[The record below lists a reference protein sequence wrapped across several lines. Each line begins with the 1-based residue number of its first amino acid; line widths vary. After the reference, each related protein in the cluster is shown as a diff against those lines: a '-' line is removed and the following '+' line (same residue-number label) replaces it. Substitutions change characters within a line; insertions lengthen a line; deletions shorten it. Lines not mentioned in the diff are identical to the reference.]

1 MFMYWHQLSQCIFV
15 AQTGR
20 TTHYRVIVTQ
30 CYFEGVCHT
39 FPTRL
44 WLFKRNV
51 ARAVIKVKSPYFM
64 SVAQNSHYLTNKP
77 EADSELILPPSLHQ
91 CSVLRVLKDI
101 YQATRKRKKSKQ
113 GFEVTPGNRSQDL
126 SHGWPCT
133 NQPCQSL
140 SLLQSSSV
148 KWSFFTSVSVC
159 RPLCPRSPGT
169 RLRSRGKGRKKIE
182 AKRAERCTRR
192 TSLAD
197 FCCFTPFF
205 AFPSPTTIEPGPRLG
220 PRRCQFSVE
229 RTTRNTPYQLSH
241 AVYWTG
247 V

>member
-1 MFMYWHQLSQCIFV
+1 MFMYWHLLSQCIFV

-51 ARAVIKVKSPYFM
+51 ARVVIKVKSPYFM

-113 GFEVTPGNRSQDL
+113 GFEVTPGNRSHDL

-148 KWSFFTSVSVC
+148 KWSFFTSVSVLQASL
-159 RPLCPRSPGT
+159 PKISWNQPPQQ
-169 RLRSRGKGRKKIE
+169 GKGTKK
-182 AKRAERCTRR
+182 
-192 TSLAD
+192 D
-197 FCCFTPFF
+197 
-205 AFPSPTTIEPGPRLG
+205 
-220 PRRCQFSVE
+220 
-229 RTTRNTPYQLSH
+229 
-241 AVYWTG
+241 
-247 V
+247 